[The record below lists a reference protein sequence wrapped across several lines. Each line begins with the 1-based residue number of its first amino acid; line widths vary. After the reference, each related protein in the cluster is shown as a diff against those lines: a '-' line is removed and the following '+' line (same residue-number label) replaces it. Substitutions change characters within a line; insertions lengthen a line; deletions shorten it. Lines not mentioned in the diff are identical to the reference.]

1 MTRKQKGGDNA
12 AKVPIPATAGTGKP
26 QANTTELKTNVAVS
40 STGEKT
46 AGVAGMFSNLG
57 AKVENINGY
66 DILKFTMSP
75 NASVITNQETMSY
88 MDGGLSTNATMGSS
102 GFFGAILRGIAG
114 ASVLQNSVTNP
125 TQNTLKMVLSP
136 LLQGSILQIDIKPG
150 ETWRFADKSFL
161 ACTPNLNV
169 SGNVNIFSNFRM
181 MFVGENLTYTTVS
194 SQGSAGTVWISS
206 FGAIEKHDIA
216 MGTGSNV
223 PLFINNGCFLG
234 MLDNNGSI
242 NFWNDYVSVGTANGL
257 FSAMFTQLGW
267 VMKIQDTLPPKRPG
281 PITCTVFTQSLNP
294 HNFEKYIANIAQ
306 KVVEKN
312 RTSGDNRAFL
322 SSGVGPSAN
331 PAILGT
337 GAAVGLGAAAA
348 AAPAAAGPFGFFGS
362 APAAPPMNVPGMN
375 APAMNVPGMNAPAM
389 NAPAMNAP
397 AMNAPAMNYASAPP
411 EQNSSR
417 YGGRRTTR
425 RHRRNN

>member
-1 MTRKQKGGDNA
+1 MTRKYKGGANA

-26 QANTTELKTNVAVS
+26 QTNTTELKANVAVS

-46 AGVAGMFSNLG
+46 AGVAGPFSNLG

-66 DILKFTMSP
+66 DILKFNMSP
-75 NASVITNQETMSY
+75 SASVITNQETMSY

-114 ASVLQNSVTNP
+114 ASVIQNAVTNP

-169 SGNVNIFSNFRM
+169 SGNINIFSNFRM

-194 SQGSAGTVWISS
+194 SQGSAGTVWVSS
-206 FGAIEKHDIA
+206 FGAIEKHDIV

-234 MLDNNGSI
+234 MLDNNGSV

-267 VMKIQDTLPPKRPG
+267 VMKIQDSMPPKRPG

-306 KVVEKN
+306 KIVDKSRTGDAN
-312 RTSGDNRAFL
+312 RSYLTSGM
-322 SSGVGPSAN
+322 GPHAN
-331 PAILGT
+331 PAVLGT

-348 AAPAAAGPFGFFGS
+348 AAPAAAAGPFGFFGS
-362 APAAPPMNVPGMN
+362 MPAAA
-375 APAMNVPGMNAPAM
+375 APAMNSSAPAM
-389 NAPAMNAP
+389 NMAAPAMNAP
-397 AMNAPAMNYASAPP
+397 AMNAPAMNYAPAPAQ
-411 EQNSSR
+411 QNSST
-417 YGGRRTTR
+417 YGGRRATR
-425 RHRRNN
+425 RRSRYN

>member
-1 MTRKQKGGDNA
+1 MTRKYKGGANAVVGANAAGAPA
-12 AKVPIPATAGTGKP
+12 AKVPIPPTAGTGKP

-46 AGVAGMFSNLG
+46 AGVSGTFSNLG
-57 AKVENINGY
+57 AKIENVNGY

-75 NASVITNQETMSY
+75 GASVVTNQETMSY
-88 MDGGLSTNATMGSS
+88 MDGGLSTEATMGSS
-102 GFFGAILRGIAG
+102 GFFGAILRGFTG
-114 ASVLQNSVTNP
+114 SSVLQNSVTNP

-194 SQGSAGTVWISS
+194 SQGSAGTVWVSS

-267 VMKIQDTLPPKRPG
+267 VMKIQDSLPPKRPG

-294 HNFEKYIANIAQ
+294 HNFEKYIASIAQ

-312 RTSGDNRAFL
+312 KTSSGASYL
-322 SSGVGPSAN
+322 TSGVGPGAN

-337 GAAVGLGAAAA
+337 AAGVGLGAAAM
-348 AAPAAAGPFGFFGS
+348 APAAAPPAAPFGFFGAPVAPTAAMNMG
-362 APAAPPMNVPGMN
+362 APAMNTAAPVMN
-375 APAMNVPGMNAPAM
+375 APAPAM
-389 NAPAMNAP
+389 NFAPAQ
-397 AMNAPAMNYASAPP
+397 
-411 EQNSSR
+411 QNEAT

-425 RHRRNN
+425 RLRRYRK